1 MEESLKLLNENIS
14 EECSAADQYSPLT
27 LAYLGDAVFELA
39 VRSKLVSHAN
49 MQVNKLHKQAIN
61 YVSAE
66 AQCAAAEKLLP
77 SFTEKELKIFKRGR
91 NAKPHSMAKNA
102 TVKEYL
108 EATGLEAVIGYL
120 YLNREYERLT
130 ELIKAVIEAADTE
143 DTL

>member
-1 MEESLKLLNENIS
+1 MEESLRTIL
-14 EECSAADQYSPLT
+14 EETGKDASAADNYSPLT

-130 ELIKAVIEAADTE
+130 ELIKAVLETAE
-143 DTL
+143 GVKQ